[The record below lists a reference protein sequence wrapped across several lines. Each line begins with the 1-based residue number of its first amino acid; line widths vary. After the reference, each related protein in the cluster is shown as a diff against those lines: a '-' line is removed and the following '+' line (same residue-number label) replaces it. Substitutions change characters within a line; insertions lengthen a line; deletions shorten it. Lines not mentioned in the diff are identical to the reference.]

1 MSMQMPPRSN
11 LTLQDQQDS
20 QGTPADNFSAQ
31 TAIPSTSQPYSSRQS
46 YTPRPPQPSPMHP
59 GHPQSAPMP
68 LNTPGGRLPQPRPMQ
83 TGYPQSAPMPAG
95 TPGGRPPQPRPMQ
108 TGYPQSAPMPAGTPG
123 GRPPQPRPTH
133 TGYPQSAPMPAGTP
147 GGRPPQPR
155 PMQTGYPQSAP
166 VLAGTPGGRPPQ
178 PRPMQTGYPQSAPVL
193 AGTPGG
199 RPPQPRPMQPGYPQ
213 TAPTSANIPTERSAQ
228 LSSQPTVPPATP
240 SVSQNVV
247 KVEAEQNSQS
257 TTPKIPVT
265 SRKIANIF
273 TEEQLELFDKGKFSE
288 LHFDIQNSLKR
299 FPNNIDAHYGLGL
312 CSMAIGEP
320 ERAAVHFSK
329 ALELDDSIRPGEVI
343 HEITSSDPEDW
354 LLMAEEIGH
363 SGFLEAASDICTKI
377 MASNRYEAKIRALA
391 SKTKETIEQDFY
403 AARERIVS
411 GNAPKDKGDSTATY
425 KAASIFA
432 LVIGPLII
440 AVALGFWTYSSF
452 KFNQGQSYLRAGI
465 YRYERLRKGDKA
477 QDKNRPVE
485 SYFYDAA
492 QCFEKANKLNPF
504 SFETLYYME
513 KNYAVLYKVGEY
525 RNRDIYNLD
534 EYAWKPGRFK
544 EVERSRQDIVAKIKS
559 KNVSVERMNNEKK
572 LWQDFYQQAKTDPGT
587 AVF

>member
-11 LTLQDQQDS
+11 LTLQNQQGS
-20 QGTPADNFSAQ
+20 QDTPADSFHAQ
-31 TAIPSTSQPYSSRQS
+31 RMAPGTSQQS
-46 YTPRPPQPSPMHP
+46 LSFQQHTPRQGYPAH
-59 GHPQSAPMP
+59 A
-68 LNTPGGRLPQPRPMQ
+68 PQPRP
-83 TGYPQSAPMPAG
+83 TPSGYPQSAQPPIG
-95 TPGGRPPQPRPMQ
+95 VPGGRPPQPRPIAP
-108 TGYPQSAPMPAGTPG
+108 GYPQQSQPPVGVPG
-123 GRPPQPRPTH
+123 GRPPQPRAMPS
-133 TGYPQSAPMPAGTP
+133 GYPQQNQPPVGVP

-155 PMQTGYPQSAP
+155 AMPSGYPQQNQPP
-166 VLAGTPGGRPPQ
+166 VGVPGGRPPQ
-178 PRPMQTGYPQSAPVL
+178 PQQSAVPTAAPPVSQIPVKIN
-193 AGTPGG
+193 AE
-199 RPPQPRPMQPGYPQ
+199 PQ
-213 TAPTSANIPTERSAQ
+213 
-228 LSSQPTVPPATP
+228 ATP
-240 SVSQNVV
+240 PNVQ
-247 KVEAEQNSQS
+247 AA
-257 TTPKIPVT
+257 P
-265 SRKIANIF
+265 RKIADIF

-320 ERAAVHFSK
+320 ERAAVHLAK

-343 HEITSSDPEDW
+343 HEITNSDPEDW

-377 MASNRYEAKIRALA
+377 LSSNRYEAKIRALA

-411 GNAPKDKGDSTATY
+411 GNAPKDKGDSTAKY
-425 KAASIFA
+425 KVASVFT
-432 LVIGPLII
+432 LVVLPLLI
-440 AVALGFWTYSSF
+440 ATILGFWTYSSF
-452 KFNQGQSYLRAGI
+452 KFNQGQNYLRAGI

-492 QCFEKANKLNPF
+492 QCFEKAHKLNPF
-504 SFETLYYME
+504 SFEALYYLE

-534 EYAWKPGRFK
+534 EYSWKPGRFK
-544 EVERSRQDIVAKIKS
+544 EVESSRRDVLSKIKS

-572 LWQDFYQQAKTDPGT
+572 LWQDFYQQAKIDPGT